1 MRSVDAKTSLSVRS
15 MLARGRSYALFL
27 GAFLRAR
34 KTVGAVAPTSGYVA
48 RRMAALAG
56 VAEARTVAEFGAGS
70 GAITRHLLAALPAD
84 GRLQAYE
91 VYPQFIEHLRANI
104 ADRRFSLVAD
114 SAETITAAAP
124 ANGGT
129 GFDAIVCSIPFSLLT
144 SAQTTA
150 ILRAAALA
158 LRSGGTFVALQY
170 HPTYLAPLLRQV
182 FRSVERHA
190 APWNIPP
197 AMLLRA
203 RDPLPPA

>member
-1 MRSVDAKTSLSVRS
+1 
-15 MLARGRSYALFL
+15 MLARGRSYASFL
-27 GAFLRAR
+27 GAFLRAH

-48 RRMAALAG
+48 RRMATLAG
-56 VAEARTVAEFGAGS
+56 VPAAHAVAELGAGT

-84 GRLQAYE
+84 ARLHAFE
-91 VYPQFIEHLRANI
+91 LYPQFIEHLRASI
-104 ADRRFSLVAD
+104 DDPRFILIPE
-114 SAETITAAAP
+114 SAETITAGMAD
-124 ANGGT
+124 GGT
-129 GFDAIVCSIPFSLLT
+129 GFDAVVCSIPFSLLT
-144 SAQTTA
+144 PAQTIA

-158 LRSGGTFVALQY
+158 LRPGGTFVSLQY

-182 FRSVERHA
+182 FGTVERHI